1 MLSLLLV
8 FVVAAVLA
16 LALWA
21 FASAPERASNRS
33 FAAFVWLGA
42 AWVAN
47 DLFFWSLGT
56 ISGLTWARVA
66 FSLGFALQLSF
77 LRFAWAFFHPER
89 AAPRRW
95 ALPVALLGGAGVAGA
110 WWIEPLARVERLPDG
125 ALALA
130 FNGWTFALGGGVGVL
145 WLLGQLLVARGHRV
159 VAPDARRESRALV
172 ITPRVTGLLASGAI
186 VVLPLAGVTAL
197 LPFTGLAILVGA
209 LLYARDML
217 RLRLLR
223 PPSGLEELRLFPV
236 WAKLGLLI
244 ALWSLAGAGVVFAAA
259 RAFVGPSP
267 GWPGALVVAALGVAL
282 VAMGLVASTHVLFAE
297 PLRRLTRV
305 AVSVGEGRLEARVG
319 LPLGPLP
326 DELGHLGAAL
336 DRMIERLAGEL
347 EAGREAGER
356 LQRTERL
363 AVAGTLAAGV
373 AHEVNN
379 PLAAVSSLVQ
389 LARDKSARGPE
400 HAPEVRELLGDALL
414 QMERVAKALQD
425 LLAFARPLSRAPR
438 DTSWREV
445 ADETLR
451 LLRHDK
457 RFRALEIES
466 ELEGAGP
473 LFLEAERLQQ
483 VLVNLLLNARD
494 AAAERCAREPGR
506 VGSIRVCA
514 YRSKEGEVLEVR
526 DNGVGLAALSDELRA
541 RLFQP
546 FVTTKVEAGGTG
558 LGLAVIRDLVRDLGG
573 QVTLEDLSEREP
585 GGAGAL
591 ARVVLPPPRRRGRA
605 GMIAA

>member
-1 MLSLLLV
+1 MLTPLLLLV
-8 FVVAAVLA
+8 IAAVLA
-16 LALWA
+16 LAFWA

-42 AWVAN
+42 AWVTN

-56 ISGLTWARVA
+56 ISGLTWARAA
-66 FSLGFALQLSF
+66 FSLGFALQVAF
-77 LRFAWAFFHPER
+77 LRFAWAFFYPARR
-89 AAPRRW
+89 ARGAAW
-95 ALPVALLGGAGVAGA
+95 ALALASAGA
-110 WWIEPLARVERLPDG
+110 VACVWWTPPLARVERLPEG
-125 ALALA
+125 GLALE
-130 FNGWTFALGGGVGVL
+130 FNAWTYLLGAAVAGL
-145 WLLGQLLVARGHRV
+145 WLLGQAVVASGHRAQ
-159 VAPDARRESRALV
+159 APEAQPEGRALV
-172 ITPRVTGLLASGAI
+172 ITPRITGLLATIAI
-186 VVLPLAGVTAL
+186 VVLPLCGVTAL

-244 ALWSLAGAGVVFAAA
+244 ALWSLAGAGLVLATA
-259 RAFVGPSP
+259 RAFVGPSA
-267 GWPGALVVAALGVAL
+267 GWPGALVVASLGLVL
-282 VAMGLVASTHVLFAE
+282 VAMGLVASTRTLFAE
-297 PLRRLTRV
+297 PLERLTRV
-305 AVSVGEGRLEARVG
+305 AVSVSEGRLDARVG

-326 DELGHLGAAL
+326 DELGHLGAAI
-336 DRMIERLAGEL
+336 DHMIERLAGEL
-347 EAGREAGER
+347 ESGREASER

-389 LARDKSARGPE
+389 LARDKSGRGEE
-400 HAPEVRELLGDALL
+400 HDPEVRELLGDALT

-425 LLAFARPLSRAPR
+425 LLAFARPLTRAPR

-445 ADETLR
+445 VEDTLR

-457 RFRALEIES
+457 RFRRLEITSALEE
-466 ELEGAGP
+466 AGP
-473 LFLEAERLQQ
+473 LYLEVERLQQ

-494 AAAERCAREPGR
+494 AVAERCAREPGR
-506 VGSIRVCA
+506 VGRIQVRA
-514 YRSKEGEVLEVR
+514 YSAAEGEVLEVR
-526 DNGVGLAALSDELRA
+526 DEGVGLGGLSDELRG

-573 QVTLEDLSEREP
+573 QVTLEDNEEP
-585 GGAGAL
+585 EGGAL
-591 ARVVLPPPRRRGRA
+591 ARVVLPPTPPARPPCKA
-605 GMIAA
+605 